1 MTRVEHE
8 LAKALMPFLKKF
20 APCSGVGW
28 GGVGELV
35 ALLTNLSSTH
45 TCENLFTAT
54 NYVKTN
60 LVDILTD
67 ESEPLVGLPLRPTE
81 SADVK
86 C

>member
-8 LAKALMPFLKKF
+8 LAKALIPFLKNLHL
-20 APCSGVGW
+20 AVGW

-67 ESEPLVGLPLRPTE
+67 ESEPLVGLPRRPTE

-86 C
+86 W